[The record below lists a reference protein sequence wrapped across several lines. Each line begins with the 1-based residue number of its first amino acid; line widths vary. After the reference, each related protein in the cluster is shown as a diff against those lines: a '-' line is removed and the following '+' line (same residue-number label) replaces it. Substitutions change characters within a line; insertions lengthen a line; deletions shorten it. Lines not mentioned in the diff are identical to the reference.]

1 MDKTQKWTPFLYFV
15 SQIALLIRRRTL
27 GRWTSK
33 LARAR
38 AILIEHQRDGRD
50 AGQMLDLPVEM
61 PVEMPVAPA
70 RKWIARDGFHG
81 RGRSW
86 AWGGGRQARARAR
99 QSSAF

>member
-27 GRWTSK
+27 ARWTSK

-70 RKWIARDGFHG
+70 RKWIARDAFHG
-81 RGRSW
+81 RGRS
-86 AWGGGRQARARAR
+86 
-99 QSSAF
+99 